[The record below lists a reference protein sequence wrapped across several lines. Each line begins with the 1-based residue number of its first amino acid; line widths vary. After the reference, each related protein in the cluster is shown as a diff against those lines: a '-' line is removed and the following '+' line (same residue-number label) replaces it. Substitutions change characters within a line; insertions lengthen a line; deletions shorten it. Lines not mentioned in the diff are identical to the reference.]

1 MKVSFDGIG
10 DSLITFMNDGVKK
23 GEVCKVS
30 ASGTVAPCAA
40 GNDMDGMVIFAEGEY
55 AGVRM
60 HGFVTAAYT
69 GTAPAVGRAILVANG
84 TGGVKTADSG
94 EKYIV
99 VDKDTAAKTVTFLM

>member
-1 MKVSFDGIG
+1 MKK
-10 DSLITFMNDGVKK
+10 VKK
-23 GEVCKVS
+23 ELSLLLVLC
-30 ASGTVAPCAA
+30 
-40 GNDMDGMVIFAEGEY
+40 MVLSCIPGAVFAEGEY